1 MDKTLRHGRPTCTMD
16 LGKHAEQM
24 RPARLLHGQVHDGQ
38 VLGGHVLNGT
48 RVAWPYMNPIV

>member
-1 MDKTLRHGRPTCTMD
+1 MD